1 MDPLRSQIH
10 IRCNTFYGLLLVAVP
25 FCNPVGAHSP
35 PSVGLA
41 DARDST
47 LSLVRPTRSSNS
59 FLVISVMLF
68 FLTGSVR
75 PLVVPPRSYPTSRS
89 CEKRRRSLRSSSL
102 PPHSPLTPLVVF
114 DSPPLI
120 LRLPTLRRIFL
131 GPSGKPSAFS
141 LSPISKLMRHS
152 SRRKLLLALDS
163 HLRYCRTVRLES
175 LDGRGG
181 RLENV

>member
-1 MDPLRSQIH
+1 MKPISISYIEYTSFRYSLRSYSSQARRTLHRYLYMIYDMDPLRSQIH
-10 IRCNTFYGLLLVAVP
+10 IRCNTSYGLLLVAVP

-75 PLVVPPRSYPTSRS
+75 PLVVPPRSYPVSLS
-89 CEKRRRSLRSSSL
+89 CDKRRRSLRSSFL
-102 PPHSPLTPLVVF
+102 PRHSPLARSSSATPL
-114 DSPPLI
+114 P
-120 LRLPTLRRIFL
+120 
-131 GPSGKPSAFS
+131 
-141 LSPISKLMRHS
+141 
-152 SRRKLLLALDS
+152 
-163 HLRYCRTVRLES
+163 
-175 LDGRGG
+175 
-181 RLENV
+181 